1 MLLGH
6 THPQIVFYLGG
17 MFILKSFEITPWD
30 WEEVSLLHLPTY
42 TCGIWLQTEWQSE
55 KLFLLKSAVI
65 KRRIISSSFSNA
77 WTREACGGGAV
88 GVGVGGGGGLLP
100 SPLQE
105 SSKSHLN
112 FHSVPSQLRGQ
123 IFSSSSCVRG
133 ASNLQESLAARA
145 CLRTSDTLLY
155 ARGSPPKTSP
165 ECVLSSNSRLGGF
178 YARLVSRLLSNASS
192 DNVKSGLDIWMHFI
206 IHTSI
211 FKKKG
216 KKEKNLC
223 TAANIFSQSKQ
234 AAAVNHRLISTSR
247 FDLHLVNNNKKD
259 FFFFFTYA
267 SVQPASVFSRR

>member
-30 WEEVSLLHLPTY
+30 REEVSLLHLPTY

-112 FHSVPSQLRGQ
+112 FHSVPSETPRANLFFLLVCPR
-123 IFSSSSCVRG
+123 CVQFTRV
-133 ASNLQESLAARA
+133 SRRTRLPTHVWHTS
-145 CLRTSDTLLY
+145 LRT
-155 ARGSPPKTSP
+155 RVSPKNLPWMCCEFKLASGWILRTTRVTSP
-165 ECVLSSNSRLGGF
+165 L
-178 YARLVSRLLSNASS
+178 
-192 DNVKSGLDIWMHFI
+192 
-206 IHTSI
+206 
-211 FKKKG
+211 
-216 KKEKNLC
+216 
-223 TAANIFSQSKQ
+223 Q
-234 AAAVNHRLISTSR
+234 R
-247 FDLHLVNNNKKD
+247 FEW
-259 FFFFFTYA
+259 
-267 SVQPASVFSRR
+267 

>member
-1 MLLGH
+1 MRLR
-6 THPQIVFYLGG
+6 GG
-17 MFILKSFEITPWD
+17 L
-30 WEEVSLLHLPTY
+30 SLTSAHLHL
-42 TCGIWLQTEWQSE
+42 WHLQTEWQSE

-77 WTREACGGGAV
+77 WTREACGGGGV

-211 FKKKG
+211 FKKK
-216 KKEKNLC
+216 KKERKKKICALQQ
-223 TAANIFSQSKQ
+223 IFSVSLSRQLQWIIAWSQ
-234 AAAVNHRLISTSR
+234 HHDLI
-247 FDLHLVNNNKKD
+247 
-259 FFFFFTYA
+259 FTL
-267 SVQPASVFSRR
+267 